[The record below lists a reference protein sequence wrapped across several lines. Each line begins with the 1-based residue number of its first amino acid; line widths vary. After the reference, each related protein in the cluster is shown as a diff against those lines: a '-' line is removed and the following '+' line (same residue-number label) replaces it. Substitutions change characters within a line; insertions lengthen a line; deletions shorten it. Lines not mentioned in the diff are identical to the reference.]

1 MSADH
6 GTGEGLAQSV
16 KSKGP
21 TKMIVF
27 LVDADNLSSPA
38 WVHEALEVLEASEG
52 TIAVRRAYGSAENL
66 KGLADTLRTWAIR
79 PFVNL
84 SLSKNT
90 TDIAL
95 ASDAMEFACQMP
107 APSMIVIG
115 SGDAD
120 FVPLVVRL
128 RERGIKV
135 VCVSEHGKMASE
147 AVYAYDKVIFVG
159 IKKALAIDLEADSA
173 LAHSPGSSKAMELP
187 SERPTPVKK
196 PASKK
201 APAKKVAAKK
211 AATKTPAVTT
221 DKVIVPDILD
231 AVPNLKAGEWLH
243 LSDAAKALHDSKLL
257 GKNASTTKLFNK
269 FPYHFELTPK
279 KQPNKVRYI
288 LP

>member
-1 MSADH
+1 
-6 GTGEGLAQSV
+6 
-16 KSKGP
+16 
-21 TKMIVF
+21 MIVF
-27 LVDADNLSSPA
+27 LVDADNLSSPD
-38 WVHEALEVLEASEG
+38 WVNEALEILEASEG
-52 TIAVRRAYGSAENL
+52 AIAVRRAYGSAENL
-66 KGLADTLRTWAIR
+66 KGLSETLRTWAIR

-107 APSMIVIG
+107 APSMIVVG

-135 VCVSEHGKMASE
+135 VCVSERSKMASE
-147 AVYAYDKVIFVG
+147 AVYAYDKVLFVG
-159 IKKALAIDLEADSA
+159 NQKAVSTDFTMDDAGTSVSGRTKEGDTTTT
-173 LAHSPGSSKAMELP
+173 KT
-187 SERPTPVKK
+187 TPVKK
-196 PASKK
+196 EAAKKSPTKKTAEKKVDTK
-201 APAKKVAAKK
+201 APA
-211 AATKTPAVTT
+211 ATVDKTSVSA
-221 DKVIVPDILD
+221 ILA

-269 FPYHFELTPK
+269 HPDQFELTPK

-288 LP
+288 KTTGKA

>member
-1 MSADH
+1 
-6 GTGEGLAQSV
+6 
-16 KSKGP
+16 
-21 TKMIVF
+21 MIVF
-27 LVDADNLSSPA
+27 LVDADNLSAPA
-38 WVHEALEVLEASEG
+38 WVHEALEILEASEG

-66 KGLADTLRTWAIR
+66 KGLAETLKTWAIR

-95 ASDAMEFACQMP
+95 ASDAMEFACQTP

-135 VCVSEHGKMASE
+135 VCVSERGKMASE
-147 AVYAYDKVIFVG
+147 AVYAYDKVLFVG
-159 IKKALAIDLEADSA
+159 HQKAGSDDVSSGNAVTPSSGTPKVTEPTPAKSAPAKKAAA
-173 LAHSPGSSKAMELP
+173 
-187 SERPTPVKK
+187 
-196 PASKK
+196 KK
-201 APAKKVAAKK
+201 APAKKAASKK
-211 AATKTPAVTT
+211 TPTKTATAT
-221 DKVIVPDILD
+221 ADKVGVPHILD
-231 AVPNLKAGEWLH
+231 AVPNLKSGEWLH
-243 LSDAAKALHDSKLL
+243 LSDAAKALHDSKLI

-269 FPYHFELTPK
+269 YPHHFELTPK
-279 KQPNKVRYI
+279 KQPNKVRFI

>member
-1 MSADH
+1 
-6 GTGEGLAQSV
+6 
-16 KSKGP
+16 
-21 TKMIVF
+21 MIVF
-27 LVDADNLSSPA
+27 LVDADNLSSPD
-38 WVHEALEVLEASEG
+38 WVNEALEILEASEG
-52 TIAVRRAYGSAENL
+52 ALAVRRAYGSADNL
-66 KGLADTLRTWAIR
+66 KGLAEMLRTWAIR

-95 ASDAMEFACQMP
+95 ASDAMEFACQTP

-135 VCVSEHGKMASE
+135 VCVSERSKMASE
-147 AVYAYDKVIFVG
+147 AVYAYDKVLFVG
-159 IKKALAIDLEADSA
+159 NQKAGSTDSPMDNA
-173 LAHSPGSSKAMELP
+173 GASVHGRANAANSTTAKS
-187 SERPTPVKK
+187 TPV
-196 PASKK
+196 
-201 APAKKVAAKK
+201 KKVAAKK
-211 AATKTPAVTT
+211 SPTKKTAAKKVDTKAPAATVDKTSVS
-221 DKVIVPDILD
+221 VILA

-243 LSDAAKALHDSKLL
+243 LSDAAKALHNSKLL

-269 FPYHFELTPK
+269 YPDQFELTPN

-288 LP
+288 TPLDKL